1 MDMQERRAKVKKGLE
16 CCSKNVLDPCI
27 GCPYER
33 TEDAEWK
40 CGLNADALA
49 LIEQLEA
56 LTDEEFKAEAKRR
69 GYNLIKIRK
78 KEKKIQLLPCVCGNK
93 RISHYVTV
101 APGQSTD
108 FEFYKCDKCGFTANL
123 SKTNHQARINWNKE
137 IDEGINHAAVL
148 HRV

>member
-108 FEFYKCDKCGFTANL
+108 FEF
-123 SKTNHQARINWNKE
+123 TNAISADSPPTLAKRTIK
-137 IDEGINHAAVL
+137 
-148 HRV
+148 RVSIGTKRLMRE